1 MHPFVFIEGISPM
14 HRFLGL
20 CAAFLMLCVAPRLH
34 AEEQPKLAVTVGL
47 RHVAKDLWRVDYRFA
62 QAVTA
67 LKLRS
72 IGEFRQ
78 QEWKVL
84 TPGMSMTSGS
94 GFDVIASKGQPFKAA
109 SVEIK
114 TFDGWE
120 PKEYVSFNRF
130 GDGGRT
136 VYLGHLQG
144 DVEQG
149 TKTLS
154 MRADFKLSGLGQ
166 ENVIAPPPNRLQ
178 PDAERGYAY
187 FGPAQAVPAGAV
199 KVLIDQRTPQWLRET
214 ILDVGAKTSAYYEK
228 AYQRGLK
235 DQLLILIS
243 VDNFESSGFSIK
255 GGAIMGAGQVSYRL
269 EGKQVLLDHP
279 LLREGVA
286 RNVAHEMAHIWQ
298 LAVAQGGIGGQGPWI
313 HEGGAEA
320 MAIDALLQTGMW
332 SEESAKAYRAKQA
345 ATCEKLGGAVDS
357 YDGIYACGLV
367 RFDALGVGIVPLWR
381 AMMLATEVKG
391 DPYSQRMID
400 TIVSAK

>member
-1 MHPFVFIEGISPM
+1 M

-20 CAAFLMLCVAPRLH
+20 CAAFLTLCAAPLLH
-34 AEEQPKLAVTVGL
+34 AEEEPKLAVAVDV

-67 LKLRS
+67 VKLKS

-84 TPGMSMTSGS
+84 TPGLGLKSDAD
-94 GFDVIASKGQPFKAA
+94 FDVIASKGKPFKAA
-109 SVEIK
+109 SVEIR
-114 TFDGWE
+114 TFDGWS
-120 PKEYVSFNRF
+120 PKDYVSFNRF

-136 VYLGHLQG
+136 IYLGHLQG
-144 DVEQG
+144 EVEQG
-149 TKTLS
+149 KNTLS
-154 MRADFKLSGLGQ
+154 MSTDFKLSGLAQ
-166 ENVIAPPPNRLQ
+166 ENVIAPPPNRLH
-178 PDAERGYAY
+178 PGAERGYAY

-235 DQLLILIS
+235 DELLIMIS

-279 LLREGVA
+279 QLRQGVA

-298 LAVAQGGIGGQGPWI
+298 LAVAQGGIGDQGAWI

-345 ATCEKLGGAVDS
+345 ATCEKLGGAVET

-381 AMMLATEVKG
+381 SMMLAAEVKG
-391 DPYSQRMID
+391 DPYSQQMID

>member
-1 MHPFVFIEGISPM
+1 M

-20 CAAFLMLCVAPRLH
+20 CAAFLMLCAAPFLH
-34 AEEQPKLAVTVGL
+34 AEEQPKLSVAVDV

-67 LKLRS
+67 VKLPS
-72 IGEFRQ
+72 IGKFRQ

-84 TPGMSMTSGS
+84 TPGMDMKSSAD
-94 GFDVIASKGQPFKAA
+94 FDVIASKGRPFKAA
-109 SVEIK
+109 SVEIR
-114 TFDGWE
+114 TFDGWS

-149 TKTLS
+149 NKTLAMS
-154 MRADFKLSGLGQ
+154 TDFKLIGLAQ
-166 ENVIAPPPNRLQ
+166 ENVVAPPANRLE
-178 PDAERGYAY
+178 PGGTRGYAY
-187 FGPAQAVPAGAV
+187 FGPAQAVPAGAA
-199 KVLIDQRTPQWLRET
+199 KVLIDPQTPQWLRET
-214 ILDVGAKTSAYYEK
+214 ILDTGAKVSAYYER
-228 AYQRGLK
+228 AYQRQLK
-235 DQLLILIS
+235 DELVIMIS
-243 VDNFESSGFSIK
+243 VANFESSGFSIK
-255 GGAIMGAGQVSYRL
+255 GGAIMGQGQVSYRL
-269 EGKQVLLDHP
+269 EGKLLNTDRP
-279 LLREGVA
+279 MLREYVS

-298 LAVAQGGIGGQGPWI
+298 LAVAQGGIGDQGAWI

-332 SEESAKAYRAKQA
+332 SEESAKSYRAKQA

-381 AMMLATEVKG
+381 SMMLATEVKG
-391 DPYSQRMID
+391 DPYSQQMID